1 MAEVSLAEL
10 TSPISESAPCGPDL
24 DLAGDLDFLNFMAR
38 AEGLLPASFFSG
50 PEGRAFDRS
59 AIDLAAELKAAQPFL
74 ARTRDLRLLVL
85 LAKFAALNRDLH
97 SFAIC
102 VDAIAQLLDRSWN
115 EVHPRG
121 ESGDFA
127 ARAALLET
135 LNDTAPVV
143 MPLQYVPLVQ
153 SRRFGAISYRHVM
166 YLNGEAAHRE
176 GEEVIDQAN
185 VDRTFAEAD
194 LPALVDTRS
203 TFGIVRTALDT
214 IQKNCRDKA
223 PGQSVT
229 LEKPLALVDKIF
241 NLLNAAIA
249 KRDPSAAVAAAPV
262 SVDAAG
268 PDGAPAAA
276 GVVNPI
282 KSSADVT
289 AALMAI
295 DEYFCRHEPSSP
307 ALLLVRQVRQ
317 LAGKSLVEVLQVLIP
332 GQFSEAKIHIGSGQ
346 GFAIP
351 VESLA
356 SLPATEPSRAG
367 EAPPATDLSRAG
379 EGIHESSASEG
390 ATPTDPPRATSRHE
404 AFALLEQV
412 AAYYRMMEPSS
423 PISLILDRARGFAN
437 QEFLAVLR
445 DLLAKP
451 TAE

>member
-1 MAEVSLAEL
+1 MAEISLAEL

-74 ARTRDLRLLVL
+74 ARTRDLRLLIL

-97 SFAIC
+97 SFATC
-102 VDAIAQLLDRSWN
+102 VGAIAQLLDSRWDD
-115 EVHPRG
+115 VHPRG
-121 ESGDFA
+121 EAGDFA
-127 ARAALLET
+127 ARTALLET

-143 MPLQYVPLVQ
+143 MPLQHVPLVQ

-166 YLNGEAAHRE
+166 YVNGEATPRE
-176 GEEVIDQAN
+176 GEDVIDQAN
-185 VDRTFAEAD
+185 IDRTFTEAD

-203 TFGIVRTALDT
+203 AFGALRTAFDT

-262 SVDAAG
+262 SGGAAG
-268 PDGAPAAA
+268 ADAVPSPA
-276 GVVNPI
+276 VVANPI
-282 KSSADVT
+282 KSGADVT

-295 DEYFCRHEPSSP
+295 DEYFCRHEPSNP

-317 LAGKSLVEVLQVLIP
+317 LVGKSLVEVLQVLIP
-332 GQFSEAKIHIGSGQ
+332 GRLSEAKIHIGSSQ

-356 SLPATEPSRAG
+356 SVSAIEPPAG
-367 EAPPATDLSRAG
+367 EPLAEPDASEALPEPGAT
-379 EGIHESSASEG
+379 EG
-390 ATPTDPPRATSRHE
+390 ATPSDSPQAASRHE

-412 AAYYRMMEPSS
+412 AAHYRMTEPSS

-437 QEFLAVLR
+437 QDFLAVLK

-451 TAE
+451 ASE

>member
-50 PEGRAFDRS
+50 PEGRAFDRA
-59 AIDLAAELKAAQPFL
+59 AIDFAAELKAAQPFL
-74 ARTRDLRLLVL
+74 ARTRDVRLLIL

-97 SFAIC
+97 SFVTC
-102 VDAIAQLLDRSWN
+102 VGAIAKLLDSRWD

-121 ESGDFA
+121 EAGDFA

-135 LNDTAPVV
+135 LNDTTPVV

-166 YLNGEAAHRE
+166 YVNGEATPRE
-176 GEEVIDQAN
+176 GEDVIDQAN
-185 VDRTFAEAD
+185 IDRTFTEAD

-203 TFGIVRTALDT
+203 TFGALRAALDT
-214 IQKNCRDKA
+214 IQRNCRDKA
-223 PGQSVT
+223 PDQSVS

-241 NLLNAAIA
+241 KLLNGVIA

-262 SVDAAG
+262 SVEVAG
-268 PDGAPAAA
+268 PDAALSP
-276 GVVNPI
+276 VVANSI
-282 KSSADVT
+282 RSRADVIAT
-289 AALMAI
+289 LMAI

-317 LAGKSLVEVLQVLIP
+317 LVGKSLVEVLQVLIP
-332 GQFSEAKIHIGSGQ
+332 GQFSEAKFHIGSSQ

-356 SLPATEPSRAG
+356 SVSATERSPAG
-367 EAPPATDLSRAG
+367 EAFPESGAT
-379 EGIHESSASEG
+379 EG
-390 ATPTDPPRATSRHE
+390 ATACDPPRATSRQE

-412 AAYYRMMEPSS
+412 AVHYRLAEPSS
-423 PISLILDRARGFAN
+423 PISLILDRARGFAT
-437 QEFLAVLR
+437 QDFLAVLK

-451 TAE
+451 APE

>member
-74 ARTRDLRLLVL
+74 ARTRDIRLLIL
-85 LAKFAALNRDLH
+85 LAKFAALNRDLR
-97 SFAIC
+97 SFVTC
-102 VDAIAQLLDRSWN
+102 VDAIAQLLDGRWD

-121 ESGDFA
+121 EAGDFA

-135 LNDTAPVV
+135 LNDTTPVV

-166 YLNGEAAHRE
+166 YVNGEATPRE
-176 GEEVIDQAN
+176 GEDVIDQAN
-185 VDRTFAEAD
+185 IDRTFTEAD

-203 TFGIVRTALDT
+203 TFGALRAALDT
-214 IQKNCRDKA
+214 IQRNCRDKA
-223 PGQSVT
+223 PDQPVS

-241 NLLNAAIA
+241 NLLNGAIA

-262 SVDAAG
+262 SGEVAG
-268 PDGAPAAA
+268 PDAALSPA
-276 GVVNPI
+276 VVANSI
-282 KSSADVT
+282 RSRADVIAT
-289 AALMAI
+289 LMAI

-317 LAGKSLVEVLQVLIP
+317 LVGKSLVEVLQVLIP
-332 GQFSEAKIHIGSGQ
+332 GQFSEAKFHIGSGQ

-356 SLPATEPSRAG
+356 AVSATEP
-367 EAPPATDLSRAG
+367 PPADEVPPEPSV
-379 EGIHESSASEG
+379 SEG
-390 ATPTDPPRATSRHE
+390 GAPCDPPCATSRHA

-412 AAYYRMMEPSS
+412 AAYYRMTEPSS
-423 PISLILDRARGFAN
+423 PVSLILDRARGFAN
-437 QEFLAVLR
+437 QDFLAVLK

-451 TAE
+451 ASE

>member
-1 MAEVSLAEL
+1 MAEVSIAEL

-24 DLAGDLDFLNFMAR
+24 DVAGDLDFLNFMAR

-97 SFAIC
+97 SFATC
-102 VDAIAQLLDRSWN
+102 VGAIAQLLDSRWD
-115 EVHPRG
+115 EVHPRA

-166 YLNGEAAHRE
+166 YVNGEAAPRE
-176 GEEVIDQAN
+176 GEDVIDQAN
-185 VDRTFAEAD
+185 VDRTFTEAD

-203 TFGIVRTALDT
+203 TFGTLRNALAG
-214 IQKNCRDKA
+214 IQKNCHDKA

-249 KRDPSAAVAAAPV
+249 KRDPSAAVAAAAV
-262 SVDAAG
+262 SVDAAAGTDGG
-268 PDGAPAAA
+268 PSPA
-276 GVVNPI
+276 VVANPI
-282 KSSADVT
+282 RSNADVA

-307 ALLLVRQVRQ
+307 VLLLVRQVRH
-317 LAGKSLVEVLQVLIP
+317 LVGKSLVEVLQVLIP
-332 GQFSEAKIHIGSGQ
+332 GQLSEAKIHIGSAQ

-356 SLPATEPSRAG
+356 SLSATEQPAG
-367 EAPPATDLSRAG
+367 EALPEPGTT
-379 EGIHESSASEG
+379 EGT
-390 ATPTDPPRATSRHE
+390 TPCDPPQATSRQE
-404 AFALLEQV
+404 AFALLEQL
-412 AAYYRMMEPSS
+412 AAYYRMTEPSS

-437 QEFLAVLR
+437 QDFLAVLK

-451 TAE
+451 AIE